1 MCWEFN
7 RFFIKDYIKKPLSTV
22 LCSVIKHYGR
32 SWSTQQVVRNTWL
45 CLMCFPLHFV
55 CAQLCS
61 FCSAVSA
68 YNRTEHN
75 QSFFINFID
84 KNQTPWVVNFQT
96 LAFLHKSSF
105 LHLPCYYREAHHWKN
120 TLQFCIPANF
130 FWVISE
136 RFSSWECWDF
146 WRRHD
151 HFRRFPKKSK
161 VFQKRPKS
169 AEGEVIEKTF
179 IHKDRH

>member
-1 MCWEFN
+1 M
-7 RFFIKDYIKKPLSTV
+7 
-22 LCSVIKHYGR
+22 LCSVVKHYGR

-75 QSFFINFID
+75 QSFFINFVD

-96 LAFLHKSSF
+96 LAFRHKSSF
-105 LHLPCYYREAHHWKN
+105 LHLPCYCREAHHWKN

-151 HFRRFPKKSK
+151 HFRRFPKKSE

-169 AEGEVIEKTF
+169 AKGEVIEKTF
-179 IHKDRH
+179 IHKDRR